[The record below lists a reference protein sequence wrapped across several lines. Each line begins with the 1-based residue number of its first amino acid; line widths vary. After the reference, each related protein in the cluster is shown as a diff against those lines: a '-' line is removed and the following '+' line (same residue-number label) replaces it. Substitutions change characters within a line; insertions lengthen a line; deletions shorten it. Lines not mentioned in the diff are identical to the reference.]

1 MKNNSS
7 IDFAV
12 SDLIGF
18 VTIPGDAPKR
28 EDPEWVADLSDLLA
42 TLGAMDDIRVVVLN
56 ADGHPLYLDSA
67 DDLGN
72 DAADPAS
79 WNLEKPSVVDML
91 AATPQPVIAGV
102 AGEPDGLAMEAM
114 LACDIRIAAED
125 SFFGFSHVAKG
136 TIPRHGGTQ
145 RLARTVGKAKALEL
159 ILTGE
164 KIDAREAYRIGL
176 VHKVVPKEKLAQTVT
191 SLARTL
197 AAKGPLA
204 LRYAKE
210 AVHGG
215 MDLTLAQGLRLETD
229 LYMLLHTTHD
239 RTEGIR
245 AFQEKRKARFTGK

>member
-1 MKNNSS
+1 MKNNGR
-7 IDFAV
+7 IEFV
-12 SDLIGF
+12 TSDHIGF
-18 VTIPGDAPKR
+18 VTIPGDVSK
-28 EDPEWVADLSDLLA
+28 PETPGRASDLSDLLA
-42 TLGAMDDIRVVVLN
+42 DLGYADDIRVVVLN
-56 ADGHPLYLDSA
+56 ADGHPLCLDSA

-72 DAADPAS
+72 DAADQAS
-79 WNLEKPSVVDML
+79 WNPEIPSVADVL

-102 AGEPDGLAMEAM
+102 AGALDGLAMEAV

-136 TIPRHGGTQ
+136 TIPCHGGTQ

-159 ILTGE
+159 LLTGE

-176 VHKVVPKEKLAQTVT
+176 VHRVVPKEELAQSVT

-197 AAKGPLA
+197 AEKGPLA

-215 MDLTLAQGLRLETD
+215 MDLTLAQGLRLEAD